1 MMKTTRSY
9 RTVILLAVACT
20 LCTCTAGEN
29 ESDNRYLAR
38 VGEEYLTVEEAR
50 SALSPS
56 LLKGDSLRALRNYR
70 EQWIRDRLMVREA
83 NRMGLHQNEEVRRK
97 MERARREVLREAI
110 RSQIFQQYGEG
121 AEVTDEE
128 ARNYFQTHRDQFI
141 LQERYIRFR
150 HMVTRTIQQARS
162 ARQELLQGVAWPEV
176 ARRYAL
182 DPERAL
188 GESEQ
193 FWPLSMAATENEV
206 MHRYLEVIGQQEISP
221 VRRVDSTYH
230 FVQLMETR
238 EEGEQPEL
246 DWLISRIKEW
256 LKMEKRR
263 RYFSSYI
270 KNLYLRAE
278 SNNEIETFNVLEIQ
292 SNSNS
297 SSADTLEEN
306 SSNE

>member
-1 MMKTTRSY
+1 M
-9 RTVILLAVACT
+9 LLAVTCM
-20 LCTCTAGEN
+20 LCSCTAGEN

-50 SALSPS
+50 SDLSPS
-56 LLKGDSLRALRNYR
+56 LLKADSLRALRNYR

-110 RSQIFQQYGEG
+110 RSQIFQQYGED
-121 AEVTDEE
+121 AEVSDEE

-141 LQERYIRFR
+141 LQERYVRFR
-150 HMVTRTIQQARS
+150 HMVARTIQQARS
-162 ARQELLQGVAWPEV
+162 ARQELLQGMEWPEV

-188 GESEQ
+188 SESEQ
-193 FWPLSMAATENEV
+193 FWPISMAAAENEV

-221 VRRVDSTYH
+221 VRRVGSTYH

-278 SNNEIETFNVLEIQ
+278 SNNEIETFNVLEMQ

-306 SSNE
+306 FSNE

>member
-1 MMKTTRSY
+1 MIKTTNSY
-9 RTVILLAVACT
+9 RSVLLLAAACVFWS
-20 LCTCTAGEN
+20 CTAGEN
-29 ESDNRYLAR
+29 EPDNRYLAR
-38 VGEEYLTVEEAR
+38 VGEEYLTLEEAR
-50 SALSPS
+50 TALSPS
-56 LLKGDSLRALRNYR
+56 LLKMDSIRALRNYR

-83 NRMGLHQNEEVRRK
+83 HRMGLPQNEEVRSK
-97 MERARREVLREAI
+97 LEKARREVLKEAI
-110 RSQIFQQYGEG
+110 RSQIFQQYGES
-121 AEVTDEE
+121 AEVSDEE

-141 LQERYIRFR
+141 LQERYVRFR

-188 GESEQ
+188 RESEQ
-193 FWPLSMAATENEV
+193 FWPISMAAAENEV
-206 MHRYLEVIGQQEISP
+206 MHGYLEIIGRQEISP
-221 VRRVDSTYH
+221 VRRVGSTYH

-238 EEGEQPEL
+238 EQGEQPEL
-246 DWLISRIKEW
+246 DWLITRIQEW

-278 SNNEIETFNVLEIQ
+278 SNNEIETFNVLESR
-292 SNSNS
+292 SNVNS
-297 SSADTLEEN
+297 SSADTIEEN